1 MHAFVCRFRFTTERK
16 FRCALRHPVRVLTP
30 YKSVCQHAAF
40 VPHRP
45 ASTMLCRLSRL
56 SSARVGRGFSRVA
69 GATVRPSRLGLGLG
83 MTACGSVAAVTAAV
97 CAPAE
102 PAPAAEKSELEKK
115 DNDLLTLEEG
125 PLRYAAYARR
135 AVQVFLVKGRLVAY
149 SSDVGESVRPVVPPS
164 VVKFCYGITWAYVAV
179 DVAFNG
185 YEEQRKGGSPTQ
197 VARTV
202 VHTSAFQVIASV
214 LVPSVIIHQAVHMAQ
229 VGCQRL
235 PPGNVAKWLPS
246 LIGAPVASSF
256 RPRCAL
262 SGCARACACACAYV
276 A

>member
-1 MHAFVCRFRFTTERK
+1 MTSYRGVRWLFLLPHCARFVVDP
-16 FRCALRHPVRVLTP
+16 HPH
-30 YKSVCQHAAF
+30 Q
-40 VPHRP
+40 
-45 ASTMLCRLSRL
+45 MLCRLSRL
-56 SSARVGRGFSRVA
+56 SSARIGFSRVA

-115 DNDLLTLEEG
+115 DDVLLSLEEG
-125 PLRYAAYARR
+125 DLRYVAYARR
-135 AVQVFLVKGRLVAY
+135 AVQVFLAKGRLVAY

-164 VVKFCYGITWAYVAV
+164 IVRLCYGITWAYVAV

-185 YEEQRKGGSPTQ
+185 FEEQRKGGSPAQ

-229 VGCQRL
+229 QGCQRL

-262 SGCARACACACAYV
+262 SGCACTCAYMH
-276 A
+276 AHAHMYMSCTSACT